1 MPGRAHHPSD
11 DMRHHAHIVA
21 LKESIDRLG
30 KEINDRQQHR
40 AQAKRE
46 LRRLEANEKRR
57 SA

>member
-1 MPGRAHHPSD
+1 MPGRAQHPND
-11 DMRHHAHIVA
+11 AMRHHAHIVA
-21 LKESIDRLG
+21 LRETVDRLG

-46 LRRLEANEKRR
+46 LRRLEAEVTKR

>member
-1 MPGRAHHPSD
+1 MPGRAQHPSD
-11 DMRHHAHIVA
+11 EMRHHAHIIA

-46 LRRLEANEKRR
+46 LRRLESYDKRR
-57 SA
+57 TA